1 MEKIIIVEDEEVIR
15 DELKSFLERY
25 GYEVMAPTEFDNI
38 VEFILSE
45 KPNLVLLDINLPIY
59 D

>member
-38 VEFILSE
+38 VE
-45 KPNLVLLDINLPIY
+45 
-59 D
+59 